1 MLSLL
6 RKPWLHFVV
15 LGSCLFILDR
25 TYYPEPKPTIG
36 PPNAERVMLQEQ
48 ALSMLQTADLSAVQ
62 RRAIQDRELRDELLF
77 IEALDRGLIERDTVV
92 QRRLIRNMRFLDPT
106 TEKTDQDLL
115 SEAYDMRLH
124 LADEVI
130 RRRTVQLMETLIA
143 AGARI
148 PVPTDPELAT
158 RYDAESASF
167 KEPRYFSFQQVF
179 LRQQASQERLDELE
193 AAIEDGLAPSDVRA
207 ASDIFLAGYQFSRLS
222 ERAIAQQFGVAF
234 AGAVVQ
240 SEWPLAQWVGP
251 IESVFGQHWLWFD
264 RIIEPRT
271 PELAEVSDQLLRDM
285 MREREDQAV
294 SDWVATVIDGYEV
307 RYQ

>member
-1 MLSLL
+1 MFSFM
-6 RKPWLHFVV
+6 RKPWLHFLV
-15 LGSCLFILDR
+15 LGSCLFFLDR
-25 TYYPEPKPTIG
+25 TYYPEPKPTLG
-36 PPNAERVMLQEQ
+36 PPNAERVVLQEQ
-48 ALSMLQTADLSAVQ
+48 ALVMLQTGDLTADQ

-106 TEKTDQDLL
+106 TAKTDRELL

-143 AGARI
+143 AGSDI
-148 PVPTDPELAT
+148 PAPTDAELAT
-158 RYDAESASF
+158 RYSAERASF
-167 KEPRYFSFQQVF
+167 KEPRYYSFQQVF
-179 LRQQASQERLDELE
+179 LRQEASQARRDELQTTID
-193 AAIEDGLAPSDVRA
+193 AGLTPSDARA
-207 ASDIFLAGYQFSRLS
+207 TSDVFLAGYQFDRLS
-222 ERAIAQQFGVAF
+222 ERAMAQQFGVVF
-234 AGAVVQ
+234 AAAVAQ
-240 SEWPLAQWVGP
+240 SDWSLGQWVGP
-251 IESVFGQHWLWFD
+251 IDSVFGQHWLWFD
-264 RIIEPRT
+264 QITEPRT
-271 PELAEVSDQLLRDM
+271 PELVEVSDQLLRDM